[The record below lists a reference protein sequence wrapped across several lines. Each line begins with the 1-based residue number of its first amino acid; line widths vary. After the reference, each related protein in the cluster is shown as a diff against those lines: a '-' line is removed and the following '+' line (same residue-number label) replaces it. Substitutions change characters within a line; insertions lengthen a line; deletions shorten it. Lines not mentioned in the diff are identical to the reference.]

1 MSGSQETASEGDLDI
16 ISLSNT
22 TTVFKVFTDTAGNVY
37 MASVSATG
45 TDNEQIITDLV
56 SQLRDVNADTVA
68 TGAAG
73 VDAVRLADRTTSGEE
88 INSVLSGDAKQI
100 DDRTK
105 FITNIVAFT

>member
-1 MSGSQETASEGDLDI
+1 
-16 ISLSNT
+16 
-22 TTVFKVFTDTAGNVY
+22 

-88 INSVLSGDAKQI
+88 INSVLSGEQS
-100 DDRTK
+100 R
-105 FITNIVAFT
+105 